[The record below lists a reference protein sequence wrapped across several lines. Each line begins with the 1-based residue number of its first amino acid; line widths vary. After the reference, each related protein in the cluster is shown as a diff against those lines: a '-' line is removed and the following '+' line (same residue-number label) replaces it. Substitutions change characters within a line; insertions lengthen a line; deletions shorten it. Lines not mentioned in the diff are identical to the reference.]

1 MKTHNK
7 NSPAGGG
14 HGQVVQA
21 PAGDVKPPEGIVLP
35 AQPQPTIVQYY
46 TV

>member
-1 MKTHNK
+1 MKTHKK
-7 NSPAGGG
+7 NSPAGGP
-14 HGQVVQA
+14 GQVIQA